1 MTTPRATSGSDADVD
16 DADAMELAM
25 RRRHRRR
32 ARASRGAL
40 ASPSPTTTSGRIA
53 AKKVV
58 GDLSTLA
65 RRRGVSGSAR
75 ARATRRYGSDD
86 EDERNRVGRALEESG
101 REGEGGTDAGRRRAL
116 EARWRKMRA
125 LPRGSRYA
133 KQQCELIEKA
143 LEILERGKR
152 NGTRSV
158 EEEDELAGLLK
169 AVKL

>member
-25 RRRHRRR
+25 RHRTRRR
-32 ARASRGAL
+32 ARASRGAV
-40 ASPSPTTTSGRIA
+40 ASPSTTSGRIA
-53 AKKVV
+53 TKKVV

-65 RRRGVSGSAR
+65 RRRGASGSAR

-101 REGEGGTDAGRRRAL
+101 REGEGVTDAGRRRAL

>member
-1 MTTPRATSGSDADVD
+1 MT
-16 DADAMELAM
+16 
-25 RRRHRRR
+25 
-32 ARASRGAL
+32 ASW
-40 ASPSPTTTSGRIA
+40 P
-53 AKKVV
+53 
-58 GDLSTLA
+58 LA
-65 RRRGVSGSAR
+65 RPPLTFRMVGASGATMTVGVAR
-75 ARATRRYGSDD
+75 
-86 EDERNRVGRALEESG
+86 
-101 REGEGGTDAGRRRAL
+101 GEGVAEGVTDAGRRRAL